1 MQTEAVFENIA
12 DRIQAEIKAASKSIF
27 IAVAWFT
34 NKNLFEE
41 LLKKKNEGCRVSLII
56 SNDSI
61 NTLSGIEYEKLSA
74 GNSKVYRV
82 GDGANDL
89 MHNKFC
95 VIDFNTVITGSY
107 NWSNKAEY
115 NFENVVINQN
125 DTALAEQ
132 FIKEFNQIVKQ
143 YFPNEKIA
151 ENDFPIVQVLRR
163 LEILKN
169 YVLLEDI
176 NALEAESK
184 KLTEYSFNTDISEI
198 TNLIASK
205 EYAEAVRKIQNFISA
220 NQQLSVFIDTEI
232 FALKLEIKNLEN
244 QLNAFDNEK
253 IEIEKLLHDFQHRH
267 TIELGEIIIRIL
279 QLRKIVFKNDK
290 EKLEEAE
297 RDYNNYN
304 EQVKNDKKRKVFE
317 LTDEEKKELKTK
329 FRKATFLCH
338 PDKVS
343 DEFKTAA
350 EELFIEL
357 KAAYEINDL
366 NKVSEL
372 LSEMERGN
380 FFRSKSET
388 ISEKI
393 LLKAAIDKLKRQI
406 KKLENEMLEIKNSEA
421 FKIIIEIK
429 DWGLYF
435 EETKTKLQLELSILE
450 KQNEVGKG

>member
-1 MQTEAVFENIA
+1 MQ
-12 DRIQAEIKAASKSIF
+12 
-27 IAVAWFT
+27 
-34 NKNLFEE
+34 
-41 LLKKKNEGCRVSLII
+41 
-56 SNDSI
+56 
-61 NTLSGIEYEKLSA
+61 
-74 GNSKVYRV
+74 
-82 GDGANDL
+82 
-89 MHNKFC
+89 
-95 VIDFNTVITGSY
+95 
-107 NWSNKAEY
+107 
-115 NFENVVINQN
+115 
-125 DTALAEQ
+125 
-132 FIKEFNQIVKQ
+132 
-143 YFPNEKIA
+143 
-151 ENDFPIVQVLRR
+151 
-163 LEILKN
+163 
-169 YVLLEDI
+169 
-176 NALEAESK
+176 
-184 KLTEYSFNTDISEI
+184 
-198 TNLIASK
+198 
-205 EYAEAVRKIQNFISA
+205 
-220 NQQLSVFIDTEI
+220 
-232 FALKLEIKNLEN
+232 
-244 QLNAFDNEK
+244 
-253 IEIEKLLHDFQHRH
+253 
-267 TIELGEIIIRIL
+267 
-279 QLRKIVFKNDK
+279 RKIVFKNDK